1 NTVILENSE
10 IGEDSIIFQNVSIRE
25 KCKLGKRN
33 IIHSGT
39 VIGSDGFGYYQEEQK
54 RFKKIPQIGV
64 VIIGDNV
71 EIGSNCCID
80 RASLG
85 ATIIHNGVILD
96 NLSQIAHN
104 VEIGEN
110 TMISSQVGIAGST
123 KIGSNCYVLGQA
135 GILGHLEITDN
146 VIISPQS
153 GLTKSITKPGTYFG
167 SPVKEAREIERA

>member
-1 NTVILENSE
+1 
-10 IGEDSIIFQNVSIRE
+10 
-25 KCKLGKRN
+25 
-33 IIHSGT
+33 
-39 VIGSDGFGYYQEEQK
+39 
-54 RFKKIPQIGV
+54 
-64 VIIGDNV
+64 V

-85 ATIIHNGVILD
+85 ATIIHNGVIID

-167 SPVKEAREIERA
+167 SPVKEAREAYKIESHIRNLPDYAEKIRMLEKRIKELEEKLGQKEA